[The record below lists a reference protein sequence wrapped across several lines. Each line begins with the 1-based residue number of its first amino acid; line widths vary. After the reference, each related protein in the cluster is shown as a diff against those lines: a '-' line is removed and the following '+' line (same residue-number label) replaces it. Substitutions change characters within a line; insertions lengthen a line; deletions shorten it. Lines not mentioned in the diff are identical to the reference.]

1 MLQFS
6 IRLPSSA
13 THRKL
18 SDMKGKSGT
27 QGKGFAYVVAV
38 PIAVLLIVA
47 ATTVYDYR
55 NGPIK
60 RAHAVA
66 GTETHSA
73 EPFCAFE
80 GVWHDWEDDEVV
92 TLGCLEVKGNVR
104 EGSYSS
110 ATGPRATFN
119 FQMTGTYDL
128 DSDDSILVFGKT
140 REGMRLKF
148 SKAIYVNDTEYPT
161 QMIAFNKNGERVTYI
176 WKRIAAGQ

>member
-1 MLQFS
+1 
-6 IRLPSSA
+6 
-13 THRKL
+13 
-18 SDMKGKSGT
+18 MKGKCQT
-27 QGKGFAYVVAV
+27 QGKGFGYVMAV
-38 PIAVLLIVA
+38 PMAALLFVA
-47 ATTVYDYR
+47 TMTVYDYT
-55 NGPIK
+55 NYLLKG
-60 RAHAVA
+60 AHAGA
-66 GTETHSA
+66 TYSA
-73 EPFCAFE
+73 EQSGPFCLME
-80 GVWHDWEDDEVV
+80 GVWHNWEDDETI

-161 QMIAFNKNGERVTYI
+161 QMILIDQVRERSVYI
-176 WKRIAAGQ
+176 WKRKE